1 MVAILPQSAGYIN
14 GCLILTVLFFPSRI
28 FRKIGKKK
36 INNKDFCVSL
46 NFKLYLDPIFN
57 RHRLILTP
65 WVLRM
70 RTSDS
75 FVFFRKP
82 D

>member
-1 MVAILPQSAGYIN
+1 MVAILPLSDGYIH
-14 GCLILTVLFFPSRI
+14 GCLILTVLFFPFII
-28 FRKIGKKK
+28 FRRLCKKK
-36 INNKDFCVSL
+36 ISREDFCASL

-65 WVLRM
+65 CVLCM

-75 FVFFRKP
+75 FVFFP
-82 D
+82 ET